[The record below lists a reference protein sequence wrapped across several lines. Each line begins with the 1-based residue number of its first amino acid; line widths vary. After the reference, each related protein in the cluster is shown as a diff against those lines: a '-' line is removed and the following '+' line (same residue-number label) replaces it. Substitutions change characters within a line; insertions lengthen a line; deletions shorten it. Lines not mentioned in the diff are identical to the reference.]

1 MTEKKPKSRKKKII
15 YSALAAFFAFA
26 AINNFIEDRE
36 DKKMATQGGFE
47 NVQEYEL
54 AKRENI
60 FTKSEYDK
68 FIQEKLAAE
77 KKAATQGGFLSVDEY
92 KKAQSVN
99 MPTKDLYDNYLE
111 QQAQIRISEE
121 KRKAAEAE
129 EKRKLAEAEEKRKLA
144 EAEEKRKLA
153 EAEEKRKAAEAKKE
167 SGTATQEKKSK
178 AENTNSAYEPSS
190 FTILGNAVGDKKPN
204 NCFARHTTFTR
215 RYGTE
220 EFKAFACSIT
230 VDDEELELI
239 LNGIDE
245 PSEIIQITRMQYFRN
260 YKDGFEMVKGAIQF
274 YNESGKNYEKTQ
286 RISEFTHEWESKR
299 GYPSKLSLVSSPCNS
314 STPESLKCPSG
325 YNHVIRYRA
334 KAKDLAKIF
343 DKFVELAKPE
353 QKF

>member
-129 EKRKLAEAEEKRKLA
+129 EKRKLAEAEEKRK
-144 EAEEKRKLA
+144 
-153 EAEEKRKAAEAKKE
+153 AAEAKKE

-239 LNGIDE
+239 LNGVDE

>member
-92 KKAQSVN
+92 KKAKSVN

-129 EKRKLAEAEEKRKLA
+129 EKRKAA

-239 LNGIDE
+239 LNGVDE

-260 YKDGFEMVKGAIQF
+260 YKDANEIEKGAVKF
-274 YNESGKNYEKTQ
+274 YNKAGKNYEKSQ
-286 RISEFTHEWESKR
+286 RSLERTHTWESKL
-299 GYPSKLSLVSSPCNS
+299 GYPSKLRVINSACN
-314 STPESLKCPSG
+314 TNVTAFKCPSG
-325 YNHVIRYRA
+325 YSDIIQYQA
-334 KAKDLAKIF
+334 QAKDIKKIF